1 MTSPSVLYLLIAQ
14 REGFFKN
21 EGLNV
26 EIINMR
32 GEIAAKI
39 AAAGEIDFFTQG
51 LSGLT
56 AAIRG
61 MPLKLLMI
69 VDEKPAWD
77 FIAQPNIKSF
87 AQLRGGTVGILSFEG
102 SVALAT
108 REMLRRNAIDPA
120 KDINLMVMGGNDMRY
135 MSLKGKVIQ
144 ATLLDSANSYRAQ
157 REGFVK
163 LASAADYVPQYLNGG
178 ICAAQEKIRTAPE
191 RIGRFMTAALKGYFF
206 FMNRRE
212 PSVNYMMELL
222 KTNDRDAA
230 AAIYDSSV
238 RVMSRDGTIDDHVIE
253 RIIDDVRRST
263 GVKKEFHANDL
274 VDFSFVRRAREQLKS
289 SGSKW

>member
-1 MTSPSVLYLLIAQ
+1 MTSPSVLYLLVAQ

-21 EGLNV
+21 ENLNV

-61 MPLKLLMI
+61 MPLKLLMV

-77 FIAQPNIKSF
+77 FIAQPNIKTF

-108 REMLRRNAIDPA
+108 REMLRRNNLDPA
-120 KDINLMVMGGNDMRY
+120 RDVNLMVMGGNDMRY
-135 MSLKGKVIQ
+135 MSLKGKAIQ

-157 REGFVK
+157 KEGFSK
-163 LASAADYVPQYLNGG
+163 LASAAEYVAQYLNGG
-178 ICAAQEKIRTAPE
+178 ICVAQDKLRWAPE
-191 RIGRFMTAALKGYFF
+191 KVSRFMRAALKGYFF
-206 FMNRRE
+206 FTARRE
-212 PSVNYMMELL
+212 ASINYML
-222 KTNDRDAA
+222 
-230 AAIYDSSV
+230 
-238 RVMSRDGTIDDHVIE
+238 
-253 RIIDDVRRST
+253 
-263 GVKKEFHANDL
+263 EFFKAKD
-274 VDFSFVRRAREQLKS
+274 
-289 SGSKW
+289 